1 MARKTRERKPAT
13 ADLKTYFN
21 PDTQVP
27 ERPLAD
33 SERDRYD
40 QLGVIGTQELG
51 DKGFYASIARGTRKT
66 GAKAPGETIVL
77 VIEDD
82 AGTID
87 VITRVLETA
96 GYRTRTAANRAQIAE
111 ELGRTPLPDLIL
123 LDVDLA
129 PGLSGFDI
137 LNRMRQHVLLNAIPA
152 IMVTSM
158 SGREHIV
165 KGLSLGAD
173 GYLTKPARPSA
184 LIDAV
189 RAVRE

>member
-1 MARKTRERKPAT
+1 MAKKTRARKPART
-13 ADLKTYFN
+13 DLKTYFN
-21 PDTQVP
+21 PDTQIP
-27 ERPLAD
+27 ERSLAV
-33 SERDRYD
+33 SERERYD
-40 QLGVIGTQELG
+40 ELGVIGTQELD

-66 GAKAPGETIVL
+66 AARAPGKTIVL

-87 VITRVLETA
+87 VITRVLGAA

-111 ELGRTPLPDLIL
+111 EFGRTPLPDLIL

-137 LNRMRQHVLLNAIPA
+137 LNRLRQHVLLNAIRV

-158 SGREHIV
+158 SAREHIV
-165 KGLSLGAD
+165 RGLSLGAD

-189 RAVRE
+189 RAVLE